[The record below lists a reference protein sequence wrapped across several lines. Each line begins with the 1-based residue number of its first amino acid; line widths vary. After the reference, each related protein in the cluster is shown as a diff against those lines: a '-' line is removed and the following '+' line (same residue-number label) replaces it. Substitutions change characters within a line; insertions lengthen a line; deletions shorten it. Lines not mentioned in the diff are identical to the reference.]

1 MINCIAV
8 DDEPLAL
15 SLLTDNISKIPFLN
29 LQAVCD
35 DGFSAS
41 KALQDSNVDLMFI
54 DIQMPG
60 VTGIQFINSLINK
73 PLIIIVS
80 AYKQYALEG
89 FALNVVDY
97 LMKPVP
103 LERFMMACNKAKE
116 LYELK
121 ELKQSLTN
129 QSSDHTYLNAGYS
142 VLKIVFDEVLYLEGL
157 RDYVKIYFPG
167 DKKTAIVRLS
177 FKNVEKN
184 WPAYFMRVHKSFI
197 INTHKIEAVSKTS
210 IIINGKE
217 LPIGE
222 AYRQSVTAL
231 IEANSR

>member
-15 SLLTDNISKIPFLN
+15 SLLTDNIRKIPFLN
-29 LQAVCD
+29 LQAACD
-35 DGFSAS
+35 DSLSAN
-41 KALQDSNVDLMFI
+41 KALQDNEVDLMFI

-60 VTGIQFINSLINK
+60 VTGIQFINSLVNK
-73 PLIIIVS
+73 PLTIIVS

-103 LERFMMACNKAKE
+103 MDRFMLACNKAKE

-121 ELKQSLTN
+121 ELKNSLNNQSL
-129 QSSDHTYLNAGYS
+129 DHTFLNAGYT
-142 VLKIVFDEVLYLEGL
+142 VLKIIFDEILYLEGL
-157 RDYVKIYFPG
+157 RDYVKIYFS
-167 DKKTAIVRLS
+167 DNKKTAIVRLS
-177 FKNVEKN
+177 FKNVEKK

-197 INTHKIEAVSKTS
+197 INTRKIEAVSKTS
-210 IIINGKE
+210 IIITGKE

-222 AYRQSVTAL
+222 AYRQLVTAL
-231 IEANSR
+231 IEANS